1 MTDIFLKIAG
11 MSITA
16 SFVIAAVLVLR
27 LLLRKAPKAFS
38 YAMWAVVFIRLLC
51 PFEFTLPSAPVVPV
65 KIEEYS
71 INADTVPTPRD
82 YGDLFFVGSNA
93 SVTIFTSTDRNAP
106 EEYKGTR
113 RIISAGTVIWLMGV
127 TIIAAYGVI
136 SYIKLKK
143 RLRNAVC
150 TEGNIYVCGGI
161 SNPFIMG
168 VFKPKIYLPEN
179 LAQSQRSLIILHEKA
194 HIKRFDHVAK
204 IVMFAALC
212 IHWFNPLVWLAF
224 KLCERDM
231 EMSCDEAVAKNMD
244 DTGKADYSQALL
256 DIAAG
261 NTAPFTAC
269 FSESGTKRRI
279 KNVLSFKRPAIWV
292 SIFAVIILAA
302 SVILIF
308 NGRSGNNN
316 FESYFGKPDY
326 ETQTSMDIVL
336 SGILYGESPSVTV
349 SKEANGQTGEE
360 YELKSGSASKLLYL
374 MRNSELRP
382 VDPDYEIRQ
391 ASVRNFT
398 VYYSA
403 DEPLSAEFQLF
414 TAVNTDG
421 RIICGVSLPK
431 YGYSY
436 EISREIYD
444 DIYSCLDDYNV
455 IGEDGAVIAVIDEFT
470 SSGGVSR
477 IFPSEIPVVPVSTAK
492 MNSVY
497 FGSEFP
503 YIIYA
508 DEIYTVFT
516 EGSDYLFVCTDQT
529 EFTADITA
537 SFEQIKQL
545 LPFEPGADSWNGVG
559 MGSESIDGV
568 RRLYCYISNGEE
580 TAYYWLDTFGCKL
593 IYAEDFS
600 PSFDTRR
607 VWSSGAG
614 SFSGDAYYYSDTEYV
629 YLRPRTLD
637 GYSGSHLA
645 LIEIV
650 RHTDSGE
657 EAFVPF
663 PENSPAIS
671 PYAQSMVKSGVYSAE
686 NGALNSVNI
695 TVYGG
700 AYFNYS
706 GLSSRIISGVCS
718 AEGDRLVISCGTGE
732 QFVFEIDGD
741 TLIFRSKESS
751 PLPDFP
757 DTISEGT
764 ILEFQTE

>member
-38 YAMWAVVFIRLLC
+38 YAMWAVVFVRLLC
-51 PFEFTLPSAPVVPV
+51 PFEITLPSAPVVPV
-65 KIEEYS
+65 KIEEYRV
-71 INADTVPTPRD
+71 NTDTVPTPQD

-93 SVTIFTSTDRNAP
+93 SVTVFTSTDSKAP
-106 EEYKGTR
+106 EEYRHTR
-113 RIISAGTVIWLMGV
+113 SLISAGTAIWLAGV
-127 TIIAAYGVI
+127 TLMAAYGAV

-143 RLRNAVC
+143 RLRNAVR
-150 TEGNIYVCGGI
+150 TEDNIYVCGGI

-179 LAQSQRSLIILHEKA
+179 LGNSQRDLIILHEKA
-194 HIKRFDHVAK
+194 HIRRFDHIAK
-204 IVMFAALC
+204 IVIFAALC
-212 IHWFNPLVWLAF
+212 IHWFNPFVWLAF

-244 DTGKADYSQALL
+244 ASGKADYSQALL

-269 FSESGTKRRI
+269 FSENGTKRRI
-279 KNVLSFKRPAIWV
+279 KNVLGFKKPALWV
-292 SIFAVIILAA
+292 SIFAVIILAV

-308 NGRSGNNN
+308 NGKSGKSN

-326 ETQTSMDIVL
+326 ETQTAMDIVL
-336 SGILYGESPSVTV
+336 SGALYGESPSITV
-349 SKEANGQTGEE
+349 SNEINGQPEAE
-360 YELKSGSASKLLYL
+360 YEVKSGSMSKLLYL
-374 MRNSELRP
+374 MRNSELNP
-382 VDPDYEIRQ
+382 VDPDYEIKPTL
-391 ASVRNFT
+391 VRNFT
-398 VYYSA
+398 IHYSA

-421 RIICGVSLPK
+421 RIIYGVSLPK
-431 YGYSY
+431 YGYNY
-436 EISREIYD
+436 EISRNIYD
-444 DIYSCLDDYNV
+444 DIYSCLDDYTVTN
-455 IGEDGAVIAVIDEFT
+455 EDGAVIDELT
-470 SSGGVSR
+470 PLDGASR
-477 IFPSEIPVVPVSTAK
+477 VFPSEIPVVPVFTTK

-529 EFTADITA
+529 EFTADIKA
-537 SFEQIKQL
+537 SFDQIKQL

-568 RRLYCYISNGEE
+568 RRLYCYVSNGEE

-600 PSFDTRR
+600 PSVDTRR

-629 YLRPRTLD
+629 YLRPRTID

-657 EAFVPF
+657 KVFVPF

-671 PYAQSMVKSGVYSAE
+671 SYAQSMIKTGVYSAE
-686 NGALNSVNI
+686 DGVLNSVNI

-700 AYFNYS
+700 AYFTYS
-706 GLSSRIISGVCS
+706 GFSSLIISGVCS
-718 AEGDRLVISCGTGE
+718 VEGERLVISCSTGE
-732 QFVFEIDGD
+732 QFVFDIDGD
-741 TLIFRSKESS
+741 TLIFRSGESS
-751 PLPDFP
+751 PLPDLP
-757 DTISEGT
+757 DTISDGT
-764 ILEFQTE
+764 VLKYQNE